1 MPGDGDRHTVSGS
14 PPSMTLQLFWDQA
27 GSGEPLLLLHG
38 IGSTYED
45 FTALRPQLDAD
56 YRVLAP
62 DLPGHGRSPALSGR
76 PTVSA
81 IADAIVADLDAM
93 DVGQVHVLGNSI
105 GARIAL
111 ELAARGRTRSVVAIS
126 PSGLNAPAERLYQ
139 GVLMSSNRLLL
150 RRARRFLPVLA
161 RTTLGRTALL
171 AGLRA
176 APWRSSETE
185 ARALHE
191 GFAQADAF
199 WAMLWWGIMTDIP
212 TGLDRIDCPVLLA
225 QGTADLVAL
234 GQTPRYLAT
243 IAGARFVPLVGA
255 GHAPLSDT
263 PRAILTLVR
272 RATAAAQATQLPVSA

>member
-1 MPGDGDRHTVSGS
+1 
-14 PPSMTLQLFWDQA
+14 MTLQLFWDQA

-38 IGSTYED
+38 IGSTYDD

-76 PTVSA
+76 PTISA
-81 IADAIVADLDAM
+81 IADAIVADLDEM
-93 DVGQVHVLGNSI
+93 SVGQVHVLGNSI

-111 ELAARGRTRSVVAIS
+111 ELAKRGRTRSVVAIS
-126 PSGLNAPAERLYQ
+126 PSGLNAPSERIYQ
-139 GVLMSSNRLLL
+139 GVLMSGNRLLL
-150 RRARRFLPVLA
+150 RRLRRFLPTLA

-185 ARALHE
+185 ARALRE

-199 WAMLWWGIMTDIP
+199 WAMLWWGILIDIP
-212 TGLDRIDCPVLLA
+212 TGLDHIDCPVLLA

-243 IAGARFVPLVGA
+243 IAGAQFVPLIGA

-263 PRAILTLVR
+263 PGAILTLVH
-272 RATAAAQATQLPVSA
+272 RATAAARATQLTVSA

>member
-1 MPGDGDRHTVSGS
+1 
-14 PPSMTLQLFWDQA
+14 MTLPLFWDQA

-38 IGSTYED
+38 IGSTSDD

-81 IADAIVADLDAM
+81 IADAIVADLDEM
-93 DVGQVHVLGNSI
+93 SVGQVHVLGNSI

-111 ELAARGRTRSVVAIS
+111 ELAARDRTRSVVAIS

-139 GVLMSSNRLLL
+139 GVLMSGNRLLL
-150 RRARRFLPVLA
+150 RRLRRFLPTLA
-161 RTTLGRTALL
+161 RTTLGRTALF

-185 ARALHE
+185 ARALRE

-199 WAMLWWGIMTDIP
+199 WATLWWGVLTDIP
-212 TGLDRIDCPVLLA
+212 TGLDRIDCPVVLA

-234 GQTPRYLAT
+234 GQTPRYLAA

-263 PRAILTLVR
+263 PGAILTLVR
-272 RATAAAQATQLPVSA
+272 QATAAAQATRLPLYA